1 MMNIST
7 RGRYATRIMV
17 LMAREPERARTKFE
31 IAEAEGIT
39 PAYVQQL
46 MMALRLAGLM
56 HSLRGRSGGFI
67 LARTP
72 DTITVADILNAVEG
86 EIMPAP
92 CHVAGLCDRLES
104 CPTHPVWQRASELL
118 EGLFSSTT
126 VAALAAAKPA
136 AACSTLTARSREQL
150 RRRPI
155 ARRPRRSPAR

>member
-17 LMAREPERARTKFE
+17 LMAREPEQARTKFE

-46 MMALRLAGLM
+46 MMALRLAGLV

-72 DTITVADILNAVEG
+72 DTITVADILNALEG

-92 CHVAGLCDRLES
+92 CHVSGVCDRLES
-104 CPTHPVWQRASELL
+104 CPTHPVWQQAGDLL
-118 EGLFSSTT
+118 EGLFSSITI
-126 VAALAAAKPA
+126 AALATAAPLPPA
-136 AACSTLTARSREQL
+136 NSDSQEPAEPPERSEGC
-150 RRRPI
+150 
-155 ARRPRRSPAR
+155 